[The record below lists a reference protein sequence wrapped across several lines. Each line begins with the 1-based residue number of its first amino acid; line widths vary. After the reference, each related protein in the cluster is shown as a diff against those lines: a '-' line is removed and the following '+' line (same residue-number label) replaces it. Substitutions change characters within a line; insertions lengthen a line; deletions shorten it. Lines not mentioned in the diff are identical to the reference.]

1 MKALLIATLLSLF
14 FILGFKVGN
23 SNMDSLIPKHEM
35 TQVGIVVK
43 DIEQAA
49 ERWAAFLGLEET
61 PKINM
66 ASSSERVPTQYRGK
80 PSDASAKL
88 AFIRLE
94 NITVELIEPVG
105 KDSTWMEFLETKGE
119 GIHHIAFQVK
129 GMNDR
134 ILEFGQS
141 EIPMVQRG
149 GWATG
154 EYAYMDG
161 GKNLGLIIE
170 LLENYN
176 K

>member
-1 MKALLIATLLSLF
+1 MKTPVIIILLSIF
-14 FILGFKVGN
+14 FILGFTIGN
-23 SNMDSLIPKHEM
+23 STMDSLIPKHEM

-43 DIEQAA
+43 DIDQAA
-49 ERWAAFLGLEET
+49 GHWAAFLGLEDK
-61 PKINM
+61 PQIRM
-66 ASSSERVPTQYRGK
+66 ASSSERVPTEYRDK
-80 PSDASAKL
+80 PTDASAKL

-94 NITVELIEPVG
+94 NLTIELIEPVG
-105 KDSTWMEFLETKGE
+105 KDSTWNEFLETKGE

-134 ILEFGQS
+134 IRDFGKND
-141 EIPMVQRG
+141 IPMVQRG

-161 GKNLGLIIE
+161 SKNLGLIIE